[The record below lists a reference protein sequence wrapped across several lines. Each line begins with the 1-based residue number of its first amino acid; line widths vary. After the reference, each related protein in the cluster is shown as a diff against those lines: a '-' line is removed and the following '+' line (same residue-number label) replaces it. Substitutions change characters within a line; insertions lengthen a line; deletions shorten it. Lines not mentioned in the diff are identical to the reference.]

1 MKRVNYY
8 VSDFLLKE
16 LRKVTKK
23 IDMNMSEFVRRAIEE
38 YLDKVKKKYN
48 IK

>member
-8 VSDFLLKE
+8 LSDLQLKE
-16 LRKVTKK
+16 VEKVTKK
-23 IDMNMSEFVRRAIEE
+23 IDMNKSEFVRRAIDE
-38 YLDKVKKKYN
+38 YLEKIKKKYN